1 MFKKIWEYIVYDMPA
16 ELIVS
21 LFVMLIIA
29 IIAIILGHK
38 IKKADPTKPPK
49 GATFVADLLVD
60 KSLNNIR
67 SILGEAY
74 EKFAPYYIFLIL
86 YIPLA
91 FISGLF
97 GLPSPIMYFSIPLT
111 LAIVSFLGIQLSS
124 IYYNRLGYL
133 KSFTDPLPPWIPIM
147 VPINILGKISP
158 LLSLSIRMFGN
169 AVAGY
174 MLMTLVYWATGSL
187 SSVMTQFVGLNYHGL
202 NFMGVIIS
210 PFLHAYLDIFSAFI
224 QTLIFVTL
232 TMLLISVEIPA
243 PVAKKQKEVK
253 TQKIKRRVIKC
264 SNS

>member
-60 KSLNNIR
+60 KSINNIR

-111 LAIVSFLGIQLSS
+111 LAFVSFLGIQL
-124 IYYNRLGYL
+124 Y
-133 KSFTDPLPPWIPIM
+133 
-147 VPINILGKISP
+147 
-158 LLSLSIRMFGN
+158 
-169 AVAGY
+169 
-174 MLMTLVYWATGSL
+174 
-187 SSVMTQFVGLNYHGL
+187 
-202 NFMGVIIS
+202 
-210 PFLHAYLDIFSAFI
+210 
-224 QTLIFVTL
+224 
-232 TMLLISVEIPA
+232 
-243 PVAKKQKEVK
+243 
-253 TQKIKRRVIKC
+253 
-264 SNS
+264 

>member
-97 GLPSPIMYFSIPLT
+97 GLP
-111 LAIVSFLGIQLSS
+111 
-124 IYYNRLGYL
+124 
-133 KSFTDPLPPWIPIM
+133 
-147 VPINILGKISP
+147 
-158 LLSLSIRMFGN
+158 
-169 AVAGY
+169 
-174 MLMTLVYWATGSL
+174 
-187 SSVMTQFVGLNYHGL
+187 
-202 NFMGVIIS
+202 
-210 PFLHAYLDIFSAFI
+210 
-224 QTLIFVTL
+224 
-232 TMLLISVEIPA
+232 
-243 PVAKKQKEVK
+243 
-253 TQKIKRRVIKC
+253 
-264 SNS
+264 

>member
-1 MFKKIWEYIVYDMPA
+1 MLKKVWDYIVNDMPA

-21 LFVMLIIA
+21 LFVMLFIA

-49 GATFVADLLVD
+49 GAAFLADFLVD
-60 KSLNNIR
+60 KSLTSIR

-74 EKFAPYYIFLIL
+74 EKFAPYNIFLIL

-111 LAIVSFLGIQLSS
+111 LGIQLSS

-147 VPINILGKISP
+147 VPINLLGKISP

-187 SSVMTQFVGLNYHGL
+187 SGAITQLIGLNYQGI
-202 NFMGVIIS
+202 NFMGVVVS

-243 PVAKKQKEVK
+243 PVAKKQKKEK
-253 TQKIKRRVIKC
+253 TKEIKRRVIKC

>member
-1 MFKKIWEYIVYDMPA
+1 MLKKVWDYIVNDMPA

-21 LFVMLIIA
+21 LFVMLFIA

-49 GATFVADLLVD
+49 GAAFLADFLVD
-60 KSLNNIR
+60 KSLTSIR

-147 VPINILGKISP
+147 VPINLLGKISP

-187 SSVMTQFVGLNYHGL
+187 SGAITQLIGLNYQGI
-202 NFMGVIIS
+202 NFMGVVVS

-243 PVAKKQKEVK
+243 PVAKKQKKEK
-253 TQKIKRRVIKC
+253 TKEIKRRVIKC